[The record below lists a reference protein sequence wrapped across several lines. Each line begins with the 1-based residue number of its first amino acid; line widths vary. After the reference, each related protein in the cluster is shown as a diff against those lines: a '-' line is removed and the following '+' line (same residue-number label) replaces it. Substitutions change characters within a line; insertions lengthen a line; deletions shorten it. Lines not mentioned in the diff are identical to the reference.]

1 MSRSKIVFKLATTLG
16 MLSGIALLRDM
27 FSSVNNRMNG
37 FEHNLRTGRYTR
49 SAADRTHST
58 MFDSTNGA
66 KERARRMR
74 QIERGQLTASNGLVR
89 GPEFP
94 KVDSHGRVARGR

>member
-1 MSRSKIVFKLATTLG
+1 
-16 MLSGIALLRDM
+16 M
-27 FSSVNNRMNG
+27 FSSVNNRVNG
-37 FEHNLRTGRYTR
+37 FERNLRTGRYTR
-49 SAADRTHST
+49 SAADRAHST
-58 MFDSTNGA
+58 TFHGTNGA

-89 GPEFP
+89 GAQFS